1 MRYFYMI
8 SHSYD
13 NPVLNRTKS
22 RTKYQ
27 SLGLTLLNARS
38 SNFLQATSNECIG
51 YPILI
56 ILNYI
61 LLCYLLCPDNWFNVL
76 FVKHLVAL
84 VLKFSHVIL
93 PALSTIISLFAFLL
107 PRWSYWTR
115 KHLKCLECLLN
126 VAPHFMLCALHMK
139 IVACKKDCV
148 NLLQETTS
156 SSHLH
161 SL

>member
-1 MRYFYMI
+1 M
-8 SHSYD
+8 
-13 NPVLNRTKS
+13 TKIKN
-22 RTKYQ
+22 T
-27 SLGLTLLNARS
+27 SLTNMTGSKLFFAVNY
-38 SNFLQATSNECIG
+38 NFLQATSNECIG

-61 LLCYLLCPDNWFNVL
+61 LLCYVLSPDNWFDVL

-115 KHLKCLECLLN
+115 KHLKCLKCLLN